1 MIVPLSDD
9 GCPGAMNNPYSKV
22 YSEFHPELDWKTTDC
37 KKTLSELNTG
47 RSDWETITHF
57 YPGLNAPTGAFTRKE
72 NGPSL
77 LPLAVTQVAWQAP
90 DPNADTLTWLAQT
103 LGEANADPANP
114 PPPESALPEH
124 APWAVVSTQAFGSNP
139 EAAAAKLHRSAVQQ
153 RPMTSTLPLEVPI
166 FYLKAANAGET
177 YRASGQA
184 RAFLFQGSPYPMVVD
199 LGQPIADQVVARGA
213 RPLDRLCVY
222 DQPQGLVGCKDVV
235 AGDDQVTMRPAPGW
249 EPQLTITPVTTRTLQ
264 ISLTLPL
271 TDVNKGLPLL
281 ARLYPMDAPSP
292 QAITMTTSVMTG
304 TQIVY
309 SAPIT
314 TEDQVLE
321 GYVWVGSPNDDAL
334 DPHQTSH

>member
-1 MIVPLSDD
+1 M
-9 GCPGAMNNPYSKV
+9 
-22 YSEFHPELDWKTTDC
+22 
-37 KKTLSELNTG
+37 
-47 RSDWETITHF
+47 
-57 YPGLNAPTGAFTRKE
+57 
-72 NGPSL
+72 
-77 LPLAVTQVAWQAP
+77 
-90 DPNADTLTWLAQT
+90 
-103 LGEANADPANP
+103 
-114 PPPESALPEH
+114 
-124 APWAVVSTQAFGSNP
+124 
-139 EAAAAKLHRSAVQQ
+139 
-153 RPMTSTLPLEVPI
+153 PLEVPI

-292 QAITMTTSVMTG
+292 QAITMTTVITTG

-309 SAPIT
+309 SVPIT

-334 DPHQTSH
+334 DPHQTVTEFAIGGNPVRIRTMHSPTEPRNVRIRSMHVRITLHARAGSLCRWTGDGLSR